1 MSRVQLSKQFCK
13 KLSQHIFRYYIYTAH
28 ENRSEF
34 LRNMQTNAMFRDKY
48 KGLQTM
54 KSVLFNKLSVL
65 IYSITLILSLSG
77 SQTECLAK
85 PAPESSGR
93 FGYQALK
100 INNRFVDQKIFLEE
114 RNHFFRRWKA
124 NPEMMYKSEEERMDL
139 LLEDIIDRVVV
150 EDYLRNRSGIT
161 ITHDETSKYINQ
173 YIRPNCPSPEE
184 FASCLHEKGYDNE
197 RDLHNDIELYLIKRT
212 YFVKLAKEAGQTIPR
227 QELDSLFRKHV
238 DDNRFVVTR
247 QIVIADLDTTKAQE
261 LALDLYRQCGSGA
274 DFSTLAAQ
282 YSSDEQTRSAGGL
295 NPLMSRSGFDSVV
308 ADRVFSAQPGEVLP
322 PVKHGLHYLL
332 IKVEKFISTSH
343 PEAEFADMLL
353 LKKFGDSELY
363 KKWIAEIKLKTSI
376 SITDPSLKVY
386 RLYRSGHY
394 DKAGAL
400 YEKLYRKHHDEF
412 HLKRA
417 IESFEK
423 AGKIAKQLRLAQ
435 TGITTYPENLIYPLI
450 KAECLY
456 RQGRTSEARTLLQ
469 EIELCSQGSVYF
481 TDLLA
486 KTRAKLG
493 IDK

>member
-1 MSRVQLSKQFCK
+1 MNS
-13 KLSQHIFRYYIYTAH
+13 A
-28 ENRSEF
+28 
-34 LRNMQTNAMFRDKY
+34 
-48 KGLQTM
+48 
-54 KSVLFNKLSVL
+54 LFNKLSVL
-65 IYSITLILSLSG
+65 IYSIALVFSLSG
-77 SQTECLAK
+77 SQTKCLAK
-85 PAPESSGR
+85 PAPESSGG

-100 INNRFVDQKIFLEE
+100 INNRFVDQKIFLQE
-114 RNHFFRRWKA
+114 RNRFFRRWKA
-124 NPEMMYKSEEERMDL
+124 NPDMMYKSEEERMDL

-150 EDYLRNRSGIT
+150 EDFLRNRSGIT

-184 FASCLHEKGYDNE
+184 FASYLHSRGYENE
-197 RDLHNDIELYLIKRT
+197 TDLHKEIELYLLKMT
-212 YFVKLAKEAGQTIPR
+212 CFVKLAKEAGQTIPR

-247 QIVIADLDTTKAQE
+247 QIVIADLDSTKAQE
-261 LALDLYRQCGSGA
+261 RVLDLYRQCESGA

-353 LKKFGDSELY
+353 LKNFGDSELY
-363 KKWIAEIKLKTSI
+363 KKWISEQKSKTSI
-376 SITDPSLKVY
+376 SITDPALKVY

-394 DKAGAL
+394 DKAGKL
-400 YEKLYRKHHDEF
+400 YEKLYVKHHKEF

-423 AGKIAKQLRLAQ
+423 AGKTDQQLRVVQ
-435 TGITTYPENLIYPLI
+435 RGITAYPEDLTYHLT

-456 RQGRTSEARTLLQ
+456 HQGQISEARALLQ
-469 EIELCSQGSVYF
+469 EIELRSRDNLYF

-486 KTRAKLG
+486 KTRTELG
-493 IDK
+493 LDR